1 MSDDT
6 IGKIRE
12 IFVEAMERD
21 PADRMAYV
29 DAACREDPG
38 MLTKLR
44 SMIDLSDE
52 ASGFFE
58 RPAWSP
64 LVRPAAEEHSGAA
77 AGRAEPDVPYEKL
90 GDFRL
95 IRRLGEGGMGVVYLA
110 LQESLGRH
118 VALKVLRPERIGSF
132 EAVKRFWREVEAV
145 SRLRHPNIVAVHAS
159 GEDRGVCYFAM
170 ELVPGSCLKHELRR
184 SWSRGEKISTKRA
197 LRWIEEIA
205 GALDH
210 AHKAGIIHRDV
221 KPSNILIELDG
232 RARLM
237 DFGVARSTDHST
249 MTLTGEFRGTP
260 HYAAPEQVKARPRGI
275 DGRADIY
282 SLGATL
288 YELVTG
294 RVPFDGETTEQVF
307 LQILEE
313 EPLPPC
319 RLNPALSRDLQTV
332 VLTAMEKDPDRRY
345 QTMADFADDISRLII
360 GRVIKARP
368 PGLTD
373 RLRKRF
379 RRNPAAGLAL
389 AAAIFILIVSAGY
402 LFGYSYPEIRN
413 QRDQALRMQR
423 ESERHRKS
431 AEAEKERALLA
442 QAAAREAEDRA
453 RAQASIAEEMYDE
466 VVRLS
471 DIKQLANMEEAAGE
485 LWPAFPGK
493 SEAMKEWLHEA
504 GLLIERLG
512 THSEALAALE
522 AEAGTGGVGVEAE
535 PVFATT
541 EMEWRHGILQE
552 LVAGIE
558 SLSDAEAGTLT
569 SMRNRLRIAET
580 VREDSLGR
588 YAKEWDRAVR
598 SIADQEECP
607 WYGGFVMAPQI
618 GLVPIGQDRD
628 SRLWEFVHIQT
639 GEAPERGLDGK
650 FVLTE
655 GRGPGACPGRR
666 LFHGCRGAGSK
677 GARIGFAQCGSPCQA
692 RRRTGPRGDGD
703 AFPSLQ
709 VRDDPGAVAPVHW
722 EESELLQAGGSL
734 RRQGPFP
741 AQSGGAGELGRC
753 GARAFQAEPQASHRG
768 GVGVCRPGRH
778 VDDLVD
784 GQREG
789 VGEGSCEP
797 GRSHLQDERRAAGVG
812 LRGVARRRL
821 RHARPRGLLSAEP
834 LRAARRDRQRLRVV
848 PRFVVQQQL
857 RGCALRRFRLGAGG
871 LVAQVVPRRQLG
883 LPGPG
888 LPIRRPVPEQLGE
901 LLRRRGRSSGDGCS
915 PVFGRTYQ
923 LCSVNACSD
932 AFA

>member
-655 GRGPGACPGRR
+655 ETGVVLVLVPGGAFSMGAEAPGRR
-666 LFHGCRGAGSK
+666 GLELDSPNADPHARPGEGPVHEVTVTPFLLSKYEMTQGQWLRFTGKNPSCYRPGDRYGDKVLSLLNPVEQVSWDDAVLVLSRLNLRLPTEAEWEYAARAGTSTIWWTGSEKESVK
-677 GARIGFAQCGSPCQA
+677 GAANLADLTFKTNGGPPEWGCEEWLDDGYVTHAPVGSFLPNPFGLHDVIGNVYEWGRDSSCSNSYEGAPCDGSAWVQEDSWLRSYRGGSWDCQA
-692 RRRTGPRGDGD
+692 
-703 AFPSLQ
+703 
-709 VRDDPGAVAPVHW
+709 PVCR
-722 EESELLQAGGSL
+722 SAARFLNNSGS
-734 RRQGPFP
+734 F
-741 AQSGGAGELGRC
+741 
-753 GARAFQAEPQASHRG
+753 FD
-768 GVGVCRPGRH
+768 GVGVRPAM
-778 VDDLVD
+778 D
-784 GQREG
+784 
-789 VGEGSCEP
+789 
-797 GRSHLQDERRAAGVG
+797 AA
-812 LRGVARRRL
+812 
-821 RHARPRGLLSAEP
+821 P
-834 LRAARRDRQRLRVV
+834 
-848 PRFVVQQQL
+848 
-857 RGCALRRFRLGAGG
+857 
-871 LVAQVVPRRQLG
+871 
-883 LPGPG
+883 
-888 LPIRRPVPEQLGE
+888 
-901 LLRRRGRSSGDGCS
+901 SSGEPTS
-915 PVFGRTYQ
+915 SAR
-923 LCSVNACSD
+923 
-932 AFA
+932 